1 MKKNKKKI
9 IIGAII
15 VIVVAV
21 FVIVNVA
28 SKDEGTE
35 VQTEKAFLDDIT
47 QTVSGNGRIFP
58 ETEVKISARVPG
70 KIVLMAVKEGDSV
83 KAGEVLVRL
92 EQEQYKASL
101 ARAKSSLNEAEANLN
116 LANSELK
123 RSKEL
128 YSQNLI
134 SIAELEVA
142 QAKYDQ
148 ALSSLQQR
156 EASVNEAKDAL
167 EWTVLSTPI
176 DGVVT
181 EKNKEL
187 GEMALGSQ
195 FQEDVI
201 LQVAD
206 LSEMEAR
213 IEVNE
218 NDIINVN
225 LGDSSEVEIDA
236 FPDTTFTGYVSEI
249 SNSAE
254 TRGLGTIEEV
264 TNFQVKIRLV
274 DRLPSFRPGM
284 SATAEVATE
293 TRNNVL
299 NAPIQS
305 VTVRDRKTLT
315 RKKGI
320 EEKEAE
326 VPEEATSPKDKKSV
340 KKEDD
345 LVEVV
350 FVVEEGIAHMR
361 PVTLGISDDNYY
373 EIKTGLQDG
382 EEIVTGPFR
391 VLSRTLKD
399 GEKVTVNNKKKSFA
413 SNE

>member
-1 MKKNKKKI
+1 MTKKKI
-9 IIGAII
+9 IIGSVI
-15 VIVVAV
+15 VIVIAI
-21 FVIVNVA
+21 FIIVNVA

-142 QAKYDQ
+142 QAKHDQ

-293 TRNNVL
+293 TRNDVL

-315 RKKGI
+315 RKRGI

-326 VPEEATSPKDKKSV
+326 EPEETTSPKDKKSIR
-340 KKEDD
+340 KEDD